1 MNCADEFHVETV
13 EDVRAFFEYLVNK
26 RNCNF
31 HPDDDFAEYVNK
43 EDGSPSFSP
52 DEIICFNRLMQ
63 ESFTVCS
70 ESDESIYEVKLEA
83 LGFDIGV
90 GG

>member
-31 HPDDDFAEYVNK
+31 HPDDDFAEYV
-43 EDGSPSFSP
+43 D
-52 DEIICFNRLMQ
+52 DETQEPIFNNSEVKLYNRLMDECFAVCA
-63 ESFTVCS
+63 ESNHSVY
-70 ESDESIYEVKLEA
+70 DLGLEVLLKNMR
-83 LGFDIGV
+83 G
-90 GG
+90 